1 MTRSAHRESNF
12 ELLRLICM
20 LMVLATHAVGYVQ
33 YSHLTGTEGYI
44 RLIASQFCLVC
55 VDVFVMISGWF
66 GIKASWKGAANL
78 LFQVIFCATL
88 CFIVFLA
95 VGLPVSFRQ
104 NLAPYLLFGSGYWF
118 VVSYLVLYALSPV
131 LNSFIKSASKKEF
144 ISVIAA
150 FFLAEF
156 VFGYLLDV
164 GHFDYGFS
172 PLFFIGIYLLARYVK
187 IYPDRCFSLEWY
199 YDILIYVAVTAL
211 SILGFIYGYKWFGM
225 GFHLNHYDSPLCLV
239 ASLYFLLFFSKIN
252 ISSKVINWLASSA
265 FAIYLIHTNNLVL
278 PYFRELFNHISEW
291 FALPARFCISALAS
305 LIIAFLCIIADK
317 PRILLWK
324 WLSTIGIRRSTR

>member
-55 VDVFVMISGWF
+55 VNVFIMISGWF

-88 CFIVFLA
+88 CYIVFLA

-172 PLFFIGIYLLARYVK
+172 PLFFIGLYLLARYVRL
-187 IYPDRCFSLEWY
+187 YPEKYFTLPWHRDL
-199 YDILIYVAVTAL
+199 LIYVMVTTL
-211 SILGFIYGYKWFGM
+211 SIVGFIFGYKWYDM

-239 ASLYFLLFFSKIN
+239 ASLYFLLLFSKIKFN
-252 ISSKVINWLASSA
+252 SKTVNWLASSA

-278 PYFRELFNHISEW
+278 PYFRECFNHISEW
-291 FALPARFCISALAS
+291 FDLPVRCCVSFLSV
-305 LIIAFLCIIADK
+305 LIIAFLCIIVDK
-317 PRILLWK
+317 PRILIWK
-324 WLSTIGIRRSTR
+324 WVTKICQR

>member
-1 MTRSAHRESNF
+1 MTIFAQRESNF

-20 LMVLATHAVGYVQ
+20 LMVLSTHAIGYVQ
-33 YSHLTGTEGYI
+33 YSHLTGAEGYI

-55 VDVFVMISGWF
+55 VNVFVMISGWF
-66 GIKASWKGAANL
+66 GIKASWKGVANL
-78 LFQVIFCATL
+78 LFQVFFCATL
-88 CFIVFLA
+88 CYLVFMA
-95 VGLPVSFRQ
+95 VGLPVSFRE

-144 ISVIAA
+144 LSVIAA

-172 PLFFIGIYLLARYVK
+172 PLFFIGLYLLARYVK
-187 IYPDRCFSLEWY
+187 LYPGKYLTLSWHCDL
-199 YDILIYVAVTAL
+199 LIYAAVTTL
-211 SILGFIYGYKWFGM
+211 SIAGFIYGYKWFGM

-239 ASLYFLLFFSKIN
+239 ASLYFLLFFSKVKFN
-252 ISSKVINWLASSA
+252 SKMVNWLASSA

-278 PYFRELFNHISEW
+278 PYFRECFNQIHELFD
-291 FALPARFCISALAS
+291 LPVRCCAS
-305 LIIAFLCIIADK
+305 FLTVLLIACLCIMADK
-317 PRILLWK
+317 PRILIWK
-324 WLSTIGIRRSTR
+324 WITSICQR